1 MEDIGWFKIQVC
13 YNITGDL
20 SNDEE
25 LTEVEKIQL
34 RNEGQEVDY
43 EVGWAY
49 FNLNEDSIR
58 QVHPKA
64 FVPKGKTNK
73 KYISEIIM
81 SSGTIYYANEK
92 PERVYELLNEYVD
105 RFPII
110 QKN

>member
-1 MEDIGWFKIQVC
+1 MDEINWFKIQVC

-20 SNDEE
+20 TNDEE
-25 LTEVEKIQL
+25 LSEVEKIQL

-49 FNLNEDSIR
+49 FNLGDDTIR
-58 QVHPKA
+58 QIHPKA

-73 KYISEIIM
+73 KYITEIIM

-92 PERVYELLNEYVD
+92 PERVYELLNEYAA
-105 RFPII
+105 RFPIPV
-110 QKN
+110 KN